1 MNLSTYARRRQ
12 RAGEL
17 AARWPFASDVLTF
30 YAALLVVQ
38 ERAFDESRAHRV
50 APEDV
55 ASFAARYVM
64 PRVVEV
70 TAEAAPPPLQ
80 QGALERFAT
89 TDLESN
95 CSRWLRG
102 EHLKIYDRYLARVST
117 APVLEALG
125 DAAGEACV
133 HPAGH
138 RGCPVCGAPPQVAYV
153 AAGPSAPRRYLQ
165 CSRCTADWPV
175 EIAGCAACGA
185 TEEQRVVYAER
196 AGANDKARFPHVRV
210 DGCRACGRYLL
221 TVDLVR
227 DRRAIPDVDEIGAVP
242 IDLYAKERGL
252 RKIVPNA
259 MGF

>member
-1 MNLSTYARRRQ
+1 MRRRQ
-12 RAGEL
+12 RADEL

-30 YAALLVVQ
+30 YAALLAVQ
-38 ERAFDESRAHRV
+38 ERAFDEARAQRV

-55 ASFAARYVM
+55 AGFAARCVM

-70 TAEAAPPPLQ
+70 TAKAAPPPLQ
-80 QGALERFAT
+80 MGALERFAT
-89 TDLESN
+89 GDLESS
-95 CSRWLRG
+95 CRRWLRG
-102 EHLKIYDRYLARVST
+102 EHLKTYDRYLARVST

-125 DAAGEACV
+125 DAAGEACAR
-133 HPAGH
+133 PAAA

-153 AAGPSAPRRYLQ
+153 VAGPAAPQRYLQ
-165 CSRCTADWPV
+165 CSRCSADWQV
-175 EIAGCAACGA
+175 EPAGCAGCGA
-185 TEEQRVVYAER
+185 AEEHHRVVYAER
-196 AGANDKARFPHVRV
+196 SGANGGKARFPHVRV

-227 DRRAIPDVDEIGAVP
+227 DRRAIPEVDEIGAMP
-242 IDLYAKERGL
+242 IDRYVKGRGL